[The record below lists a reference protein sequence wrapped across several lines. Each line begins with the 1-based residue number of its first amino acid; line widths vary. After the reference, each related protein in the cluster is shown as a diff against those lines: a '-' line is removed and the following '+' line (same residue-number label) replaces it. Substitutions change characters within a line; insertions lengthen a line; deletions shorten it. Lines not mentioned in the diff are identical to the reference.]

1 MPSSK
6 RASPSEPCTQNPLW
20 VPSLPLATALPTH
33 PLSGFPEEAP
43 HSLFL
48 QEGHLQALQVQE
60 PAQLQELPARK
71 GKASGEQGEEEP
83 PAGPSPSSWGR
94 TSPGSSCL
102 AQNRQKAHLPPAPP
116 TPPPPSPT
124 PTPHHPASLPFG
136 AKGTVLYLPP
146 RMSPGSSA
154 HSGSLGLMARTFCL
168 SPEEAIS
175 PPQPA

>member
-1 MPSSK
+1 MPH
-6 RASPSEPCTQNPLW
+6 L
-20 VPSLPLATALPTH
+20 L
-33 PLSGFPEEAP
+33 
-43 HSLFL
+43 
-48 QEGHLQALQVQE
+48 HLQDFQDHSQHHGPTRFQFLLPMAPKRRPGHFFKILLRTSSSSVQKPGGSFPFNLKSTSQPGT
-60 PAQLQELPARK
+60 PAVSCPGSPYPASASGLPAI
-71 GKASGEQGEEEP
+71 
-83 PAGPSPSSWGR
+83 
-94 TSPGSSCL
+94 
-102 AQNRQKAHLPPAPP
+102 PP